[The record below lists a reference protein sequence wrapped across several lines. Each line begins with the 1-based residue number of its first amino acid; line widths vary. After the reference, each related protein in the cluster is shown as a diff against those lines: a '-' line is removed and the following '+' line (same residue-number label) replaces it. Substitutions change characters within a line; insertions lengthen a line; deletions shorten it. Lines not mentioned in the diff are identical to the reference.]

1 MIQQP
6 PQRWMLT
13 HFGKIIWLL
22 ANWFVNNGFGMQTG
36 FGSHLPAV
44 TGCNG
49 DSNEINDDFAGA
61 GLPQIS

>member
-1 MIQQP
+1 
-6 PQRWMLT
+6 
-13 HFGKIIWLL
+13 
-22 ANWFVNNGFGMQTG
+22 MQTG